1 MRFFVWSILILAM
14 LLGVLAWIVLRP
26 NEEPLPT
33 AVAGTLVFVSDR
45 DGVDSLYSRRLP
57 KGEDRR
63 LTFLNEPVRE
73 PAVSPDGRMAAFSMG
88 GRIGVVFLG
97 SGDVRFLT
105 LGVDWQDASPS
116 WRPDGRALVVA
127 SRRPGDANA
136 DLHLLLDLDAGPG
149 QVERRSLTLSAGLD
163 EETPVFG
170 PDGAYVVF
178 IRQDNVARI
187 DLADG
192 RARRITGGFRRMR
205 EPRFLPS
212 GRLVALW
219 TLEKQYGLDVMDA
232 DGKNRET
239 LSLGSTYYRT
249 LRPSPDGRFFAAT
262 YTFDLG
268 FHLAEALRLRPTE
281 EVRLLDASGRPV
293 AALARSWRHASHS
306 PDWGR

>member
-1 MRFFVWSILILAM
+1 MRFFAWSVLFLTA
-14 LLGVLAWIVLRP
+14 LGAVAWMVLRP
-26 NEEPLPT
+26 RDEPLPAGVT
-33 AVAGTLVFVSDR
+33 GTLVFVSDR
-45 DGVDSLYSRRLP
+45 DGIDSLYARRLP
-57 KGEDRR
+57 KGTDRR

-88 GRIGVVFLG
+88 GRIGVVFLA
-97 SGDVRFLT
+97 SSDVRFLT
-105 LGVDWQDASPS
+105 LGVDWLDAAPS
-116 WRPDGRALVVA
+116 WRPDGKALVVA
-127 SRRPGDANA
+127 SRHPGDANA
-136 DLHLLLDLDAGPG
+136 DLHLLLALDAGPG
-149 QVERRSLTLSAGLD
+149 QVERRPLTLTAGLD
-163 EETPVFG
+163 EEAPVFG
-170 PDGAYVVF
+170 PDGSYVVY
-178 IRQDNVARI
+178 IRQDNVGRI
-187 DLADG
+187 DLVDG

-239 LSLGSTYYRT
+239 LSLGSTFYRT

-281 EVRLLDASGRPV
+281 EVRLLDAAGRP
-293 AALARSWRHASHS
+293 AAVLARSWRHASHS